1 MAETGEYGLH
11 DASTILPLHN
21 SGKQCDKPEV
31 LLVEAAVAEKLVV
44 RFIRLAV
51 KSVVLVAL
59 PKALVLLKW

>member
-1 MAETGEYGLH
+1 
-11 DASTILPLHN
+11 
-21 SGKQCDKPEV
+21 V